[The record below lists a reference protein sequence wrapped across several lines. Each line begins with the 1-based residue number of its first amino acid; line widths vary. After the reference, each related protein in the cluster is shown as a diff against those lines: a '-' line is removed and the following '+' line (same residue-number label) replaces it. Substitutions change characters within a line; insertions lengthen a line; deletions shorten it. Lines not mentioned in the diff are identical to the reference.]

1 MKNIKAKVVYVLA
14 VGAIFSFSSSFI
26 YPLIPIEI
34 NKYIMDFI
42 LGIIIL
48 IVTRM
53 LRIKPWSLA
62 DAKSL
67 IFYSQA
73 VTSFENFAK

>member
-48 IVTRM
+48 IVTSM
-53 LRIKPWSLA
+53 LRIKP
-62 DAKSL
+62 
-67 IFYSQA
+67 
-73 VTSFENFAK
+73 

>member
-14 VGAIFSFSSSFI
+14 VGAIFSFSSFI

-34 NKYIMDFI
+34 NKYIMDFM

-53 LRIKPWSLA
+53 LRIKL
-62 DAKSL
+62 
-67 IFYSQA
+67 
-73 VTSFENFAK
+73 